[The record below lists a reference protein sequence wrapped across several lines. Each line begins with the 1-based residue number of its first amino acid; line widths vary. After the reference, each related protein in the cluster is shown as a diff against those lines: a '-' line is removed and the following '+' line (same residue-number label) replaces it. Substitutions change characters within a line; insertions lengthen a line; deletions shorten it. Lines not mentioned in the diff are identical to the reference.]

1 MKKILAIV
9 LTMICMFGLVS
20 CTASESK
27 TNDVSVSST
36 SSTADYPAAIM
47 VDGEIYLLASEP
59 MDVEVDD
66 SAIIGYTTSYTDAF
80 PEKDGETNFNRELK
94 MPYAKVSNGIAVLY
108 DNKWYLCSPKE

>member
-9 LTMICMFGLVS
+9 LTMICMFGLVG
-20 CTASESK
+20 CTVSESK
-27 TNDVSVSST
+27 TNDVSV

-108 DNKWYLCSPKE
+108 DNTWYLCSPKE